1 MIELNLFHST
11 NNPLKKASKKSLNLK
26 DDKNNYYHN
35 KDDKIHNNKN
45 DDNCTKRKEILN
57 KQANEIEII
66 NSKRLLI
73 SKRYKKYKS
82 RTENQ
87 RKASRKESNNL
98 MINENPEEQTK
109 ASFRRKS
116 NKKAKIIEKNEY
128 GLKTFISDE
137 HITKKEINSVPYTQ
151 ALRID
156 NRNIFE
162 IFLSVLF
169 HEIQIIDIFYYKD
182 NYKQLSITLSIYVFE
197 LCLDLTLNCLLYT
210 DDVVSEKY
218 NNNGSIKFFTS
229 LTLSFMSNI
238 FASIIALIIGKL
250 AEYASIMELMIKDE
264 YKKNI
269 YLLNVVKFK
278 KYITI
283 KLVCF
288 FIIQTIINFLM
299 CYYLMIFCTVYHK
312 TQGSI
317 MINYL
322 IGVAE
327 SMIISL
333 GLTLITSIIR
343 FLSIKNKWMYVYNTS
358 KYLLENF

>member
-1 MIELNLFHST
+1 M
-11 NNPLKKASKKSLNLK
+11 NN
-26 DDKNNYYHN
+26 
-35 KDDKIHNNKN
+35 
-45 DDNCTKRKEILN
+45 
-57 KQANEIEII
+57 QANEIEII

-73 SKRYKKYKS
+73 SNRYKKSKS

-87 RKASRKESNNL
+87 RKALRKESNNL
-98 MINENPEEQTK
+98 MINENPKEQIK

-116 NKKAKIIEKNEY
+116 TKKAKIIEKNEY

-137 HITKKEINSVPYTQ
+137 YITKKEINSVPYTQ

-169 HEIQIIDIFYYKD
+169 HEIQIIDIFYYRD

-250 AEYASIMELMIKDE
+250 AEYASTMELMIKDE
-264 YKKNI
+264 YKKNR

-278 KYITI
+278 KYITF

-333 GLTLITSIIR
+333 VLTLITSIIR
-343 FLSIKNKWMYVYNTS
+343 FLSIKNKWKYVYNTS
-358 KYLLENF
+358 KYLFENF

>member
-1 MIELNLFHST
+1 M
-11 NNPLKKASKKSLNLK
+11 NNQA
-26 DDKNNYYHN
+26 KN
-35 KDDKIHNNKN
+35 I
-45 DDNCTKRKEILN
+45 
-57 KQANEIEII
+57 EIEII
-66 NSKRLLI
+66 NSKRLLT
-73 SKRYKKYKS
+73 SNRYKKSKS
-82 RTENQ
+82 RIEIK
-87 RKASRKESNNL
+87 RKTPRKESTNL
-98 MINENPEEQTK
+98 IISENPEEQIKTT
-109 ASFRRKS
+109 FRRKS
-116 NKKAKIIEKNEY
+116 TKNTKLIKKDEY

-137 HITKKEINSVPYTQ
+137 HVTKKEINSVPYTQ

-169 HEIQIIDIFYYKD
+169 HEIQIINIFYYRD
-182 NYKQLSITLSIYVFE
+182 NYKQLSINLSIYVFE

-238 FASIIALIIGKL
+238 FSSIIALIIGKL
-250 AEYASIMELMIKDE
+250 AEYASIMEIMIKDAN
-264 YKKNI
+264 KKNR
-269 YLLNVVKFK
+269 YLLSIIKFK
-278 KYITI
+278 KYLTI

-343 FLSIKNKWMYVYNTS
+343 FLSIKNKWMYAYNTS

>member
-1 MIELNLFHST
+1 M
-11 NNPLKKASKKSLNLK
+11 NN
-26 DDKNNYYHN
+26 
-35 KDDKIHNNKN
+35 
-45 DDNCTKRKEILN
+45 
-57 KQANEIEII
+57 QANEIEII

-73 SKRYKKYKS
+73 SNRYKKSKS

-87 RKASRKESNNL
+87 RNALRKESNNL
-98 MINENPEEQTK
+98 MINENPKEQIK

-116 NKKAKIIEKNEY
+116 TKKAKIIEKNEY

-137 HITKKEINSVPYTQ
+137 YITKKEINSVPYTQ

-169 HEIQIIDIFYYKD
+169 HEIQIIDIFYYRD

-250 AEYASIMELMIKDE
+250 AEYASTMELMIKDE
-264 YKKNI
+264 YKKNR

-278 KYITI
+278 KYITF

-333 GLTLITSIIR
+333 VLTLITSIIR
-343 FLSIKNKWMYVYNTS
+343 FLSIKNKWKYVYNTS
-358 KYLLENF
+358 KYLFENF

>member
-1 MIELNLFHST
+1 M
-11 NNPLKKASKKSLNLK
+11 NN
-26 DDKNNYYHN
+26 
-35 KDDKIHNNKN
+35 
-45 DDNCTKRKEILN
+45 
-57 KQANEIEII
+57 QEII

-73 SKRYKKYKS
+73 SNRYKKSKS

-87 RKASRKESNNL
+87 RKALRKESNDL
-98 MINENPEEQTK
+98 MINENPKEQIK
-109 ASFRRKS
+109 VSFRRKS
-116 NKKAKIIEKNEY
+116 TKKAKIIEKNEY

-137 HITKKEINSVPYTQ
+137 YITKKEINSVPYTQ

-169 HEIQIIDIFYYKD
+169 HEIQIIDIFYYRD

-250 AEYASIMELMIKDE
+250 AEYASTMELMIKDE
-264 YKKNI
+264 YKKNR

-278 KYITI
+278 KYITF

-333 GLTLITSIIR
+333 VLTLITSIIR
-343 FLSIKNKWMYVYNTS
+343 FLSIKNKWKYVYNTS
-358 KYLLENF
+358 KYLFENF